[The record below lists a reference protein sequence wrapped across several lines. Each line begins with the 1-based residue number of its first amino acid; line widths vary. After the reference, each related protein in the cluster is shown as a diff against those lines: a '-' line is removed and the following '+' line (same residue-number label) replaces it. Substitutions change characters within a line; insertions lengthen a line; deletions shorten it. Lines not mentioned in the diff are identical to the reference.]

1 MKNEFYVTAYRFHAK
16 DRNTLLIQGWFQENE
31 IGDNQLVV
39 NMDGENLDY
48 ATEQHADVVDA
59 HQCADGKAEVKNRV
73 YLWVRLP
80 KDWQE
85 RKCLTLVN
93 QCQGQEKESLKIKVS
108 QLVKKENKVEYCID
122 GGTVGNQVFCVTG

>member
-1 MKNEFYVTAYRFHAK
+1 MKNEFYVTAYRFHVK

-59 HQCADGKAEVKNRV
+59 HQYAYGKAEVKNRV

-93 QCQGQEKESLKIKVS
+93 QCQRR
-108 QLVKKENKVEYCID
+108 KKKA
-122 GGTVGNQVFCVTG
+122 